1 MSLYSYVILHSLLC
15 DYVIMFC
22 TPNSPSSDNMEPTA
36 TASQPLDI
44 AAHLTLL
51 GESLSTIGGRLTE
64 HEGQVNGTVDIF
76 LKR

>member
-15 DYVIMFC
+15 DYVIMFR
-22 TPNSPSSDNMEPTA
+22 TSNSPSSDNMEPTA

-76 LKR
+76 MKR